1 MSAAAG
7 DAQDNVGLADIGGA
21 GADDSGEAATSE
33 VKPWSARI
41 QKAIKRSRAI
51 RGGNYVQ
58 IATVDGEGL
67 PHCRTVVFRGF
78 LPVKERGGR
87 EAMRMITDARSEK
100 VQHAS
105 HSPACQM
112 VWWFSQSSEQF
123 RISGQLQFVGPKDE
137 GELQAAR
144 QAAWSE
150 LRDTARE
157 QFWWDTPGIPY
168 SGEPSP
174 PKGGRGAD
182 GEVMPP
188 PDYFLLMLLWP
199 QQVKYL
205 RLTDNYSQLDT
216 ADRETGQWAAAR
228 VNP

>member
-1 MSAAAG
+1 MSAAA
-7 DAQDNVGLADIGGA
+7 DAQNNVGLADIGGT
-21 GADDSGEAATSE
+21 GGGSSEADTSE
-33 VKPWSARI
+33 ITPWRVRI
-41 QKAIKRSRAI
+41 EESIKLSRAI

-78 LPVKERGGR
+78 LPVQERGGR

-100 VQHAS
+100 VKHAS
-105 HSPACQM
+105 GSPACEM

-123 RISGQLQFVGPKDE
+123 RLSGQLQFVGPQEE

-144 QAAWSE
+144 QAQWGE

-157 QFWWDTPGIPY
+157 QFWWDMPGVSF

-182 GEVMPP
+182 GEALPA
-188 PDYFLLMLLWP
+188 PDSFLLMLLWP

-205 RLTDNYSQLDT
+205 RLTDNYSQVDT
-216 ADRETGQWAAAR
+216 LGREAGDWDAKR